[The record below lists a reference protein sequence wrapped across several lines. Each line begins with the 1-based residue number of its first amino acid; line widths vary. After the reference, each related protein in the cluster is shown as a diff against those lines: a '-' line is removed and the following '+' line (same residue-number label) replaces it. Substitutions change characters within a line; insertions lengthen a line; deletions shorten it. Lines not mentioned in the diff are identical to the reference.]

1 MRNAVLL
8 VFCLCLPAGVLAQE
22 KGTALKAD
30 SLLAEPFA
38 DAKKVGSMA
47 KGDAVLILKKNG
59 GWFQVKASS
68 AEGWVRLLS
77 IRRGEAGKAST
88 AKELGGVA
96 ALSSG
101 RAGTGQIVSTT
112 GVRGL
117 TEEELKSAK
126 FDGEGL
132 RRAES
137 YASSRAEAEAF
148 AREGNLIKRDVGG
161 LPDPQAK

>member
-1 MRNAVLL
+1 MRKAILL
-8 VFCLCLPAGVLAQE
+8 LFCLCLPASVLAQE
-22 KGTALKAD
+22 KGTALKSD

-38 DAKKVGSMA
+38 DAKRVGTVS
-47 KGDAVLILKKNG
+47 KGDAVTILKKTG
-59 GWFQVKASS
+59 GWYQVKSPG

-117 TEEELKSAK
+117 SEDELKSAK
-126 FDGEGL
+126 FDAEAL
-132 RRAES
+132 KRAER

-148 AREGNLIKRDVGG
+148 AKNGNLVMRDVGA

>member
-1 MRNAVLL
+1 MRNAILL
-8 VFCLCLPAGVLAQE
+8 LFCLCLPATLLAQE
-22 KGTALKAD
+22 RGTALKAD

-38 DAKKVGSMA
+38 DAKKVGAVA
-47 KGDAVLILKKNG
+47 KGDVVTILKKTG
-59 GWFQVKASS
+59 GWFQVKGPS
-68 AEGWVRLLS
+68 ADGWVRLLS

-117 TEEELKSAK
+117 SAEELKSAK
-126 FDGEGL
+126 FDVEAL
-132 RRAES
+132 NKAERF
-137 YASSRAEAEAF
+137 ASSRAEAEAF
-148 AREGNLIKRDVGG
+148 ARDGSLIKRDVGA